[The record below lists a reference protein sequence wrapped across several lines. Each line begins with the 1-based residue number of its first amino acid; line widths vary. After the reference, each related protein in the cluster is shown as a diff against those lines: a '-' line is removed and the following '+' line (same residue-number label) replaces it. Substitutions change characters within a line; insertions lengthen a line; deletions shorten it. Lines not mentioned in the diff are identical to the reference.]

1 MQFES
6 WAAVKIP
13 KRLNEITRLVV
24 GLFVVFFLINVF
36 MPWTQ
41 TISAQGKISA
51 YSPFERPQSIH
62 APIEGRI
69 HHWHVN
75 EGMEVHQHDLLL
87 ELADVDPKFMA
98 PDLLP
103 RLDQSIKALE
113 EKREAALARA
123 HLLDQQI
130 TEMAQLVDATLSA
143 AESRVQEATN
153 RIRTV
158 EQRLAAA
165 KVSAKIT
172 QLNLQRSHVLEAE
185 GLISRRDLELAIQAE
200 AAAKA
205 ELNASEA
212 ALKEVTQAQR
222 ALTHGREQID
232 AELVQR
238 LLSTRNQRAVALG
251 EAADASKDI
260 ADLALSRS
268 NAAQRR
274 LVSRI
279 TAPIDGTV
287 VRMARIGTGE
297 IVKPGE
303 PLMTIVP
310 SSATRA
316 VEMWADPLDAPL
328 LKPGRPVRLLFQ
340 GIPAIPLPAWPEF
353 MAGTYDGRILVVDQQ
368 SDEQGRFR
376 FWVVPDPD
384 QHPWPPQ
391 THVRQGTSAIGWVI
405 LNRVPFWYEMWRR
418 VNLFPPDY
426 EDTPVFE
433 NIKLPD
439 LVIPKAGRPGK

>member
-13 KRLNEITRLVV
+13 PRLHSITRFAT
-24 GLFVVFFLINVF
+24 GLFVVFFIINVF

-41 TISAQGKISA
+41 TISAQGKLSA
-51 YSPFERPQSIH
+51 YSPIERPQMIH
-62 APIEGRI
+62 APLEGRI
-69 HHWHVN
+69 HHWHIN

-87 ELADVDPKFMA
+87 ELADVDARFLA

-103 RLDQSIKALE
+103 RLDESIKAVE
-113 EKREAALARA
+113 EKRDAALARA

-130 TEMAQLVDATLSA
+130 TEMAQLIETTLNA
-143 AESRVQEATN
+143 AESRVQEAIN

-172 QLNLQRSHVLEAE
+172 KLNLQRSHVLEAE
-185 GLISRRDLELAIQAE
+185 GLVSRRDLELAINAD
-200 AAAKA
+200 AAARA

-212 ALKEVTQAQR
+212 ALQEASQAQR
-222 ALTHGREQID
+222 ALAHGRDQLD

-238 LLSTRNQRAVALG
+238 LLRTRDQRAAALG
-251 EAADASKDI
+251 EAANASKEI
-260 ADLALSRS
+260 ADLRLTRS
-268 NAAQRR
+268 NASQRR
-274 LVSRI
+274 LISRI

-297 IVKPGE
+297 VVKPGE
-303 PLMTIVP
+303 ILITIVP
-310 SSATRA
+310 SSAVRA
-316 VEMWADPLDAPL
+316 VEMWVDPLDAPL

-353 MAGTYDGRILVVDQQ
+353 MAGTYDGRILVVDQE
-368 SDEQGRFR
+368 SDELGRFR
-376 FWVVPDPD
+376 FWVVPDTD
-384 QHPWPPQ
+384 AHPWPPQ

-426 EDTPVFE
+426 VDTPVLE
-433 NIKLPD
+433 TIKLPD
-439 LVIPKAGRPGK
+439 LIIPKAGRPGK